1 MRLLRLSFL
10 CFFILFQ
17 NSSKAQVYAN
27 SQTSGTNGLC
37 VGCNVLN
44 PQNAVDTNLNNYSVL
59 NLTDSVLGA
68 YAYQM
73 FNFSSQR
80 NPGDYI
86 GVIIED
92 NGLIGLDST
101 LLSGTELTTF
111 NSGVSNNDTKNSSLF
126 SISLYGGVGSKYLIE
141 FQSGAT
147 FDAIELKL
155 KAGIAGAT
163 NNLRIYSAY
172 HNSSPLP
179 IELIDFT
186 ATVVGSSVDLNW
198 STATETNN
206 DFFTIEQSSDGINFS
221 IIGTIACAGNSITLK
236 KYSFTHENPTEGV
249 SYYRLEKTDKDGR
262 SVYFNMLS
270 VVVPK
275 NDFSFMIY
283 PNPLSEGLI
292 HLKLNSLIDTEIKI
306 YDEFGRSVFYKN
318 INAKDGVFI
327 YDISLE
333 EKLIAGVYFVS
344 ATSGKN
350 ITTERLV
357 IMNQKF

>member
-1 MRLLRLSFL
+1 MRLPSLIFL
-10 CFFILFQ
+10 CFFILLQ

-27 SQTSGTNGLC
+27 SQTSGANGLC
-37 VGCNVLN
+37 IGCNVLN
-44 PQNAVDTNLNNYSVL
+44 PQNAVDTNLSNYSVI
-59 NLTDSVLGA
+59 NLADSVLGA

-73 FNFSSQR
+73 FNFSNQG

-86 GVIIED
+86 GIIIED
-92 NGLIGLDST
+92 DNLLGLDSA

-111 NSGVSNNDTKNSSLF
+111 NSGFSNNDTKNSSF
-126 SISLYGGVGSKYLIE
+126 FTISLFDGSSSKYLIE

-155 KAGIAGAT
+155 NAGMAGTT
-163 NNLRIYSAY
+163 NNLRVYSAY
-172 HNSSPLP
+172 HNSTPLP

-186 ATVVGSSVDLNW
+186 VTVVSNNVDLNW
-198 STATETNN
+198 STASETNN
-206 DFFTIEQSSDGINFS
+206 DFFTIEQSSDGINF
-221 IIGTIACAGNSITLK
+221 IFIGTMIGAGNSITLK
-236 KYSFTHENPTEGV
+236 KYSFTHENPIEGV
-249 SYYRLEKTDKDGR
+249 SYYRLKQTDKDGR

-270 VVVPK
+270 VVVQK

-283 PNPLSEGLI
+283 PNPFSEGLI

-318 INAKDGVFI
+318 INAEDGVFI

-333 EKLIAGVYFVS
+333 EKLISGVYFVS
-344 ATSGKN
+344 AKSGKN
-350 ITTERLV
+350 ITIERLL
-357 IMNQKF
+357 IMNQ